1 MNLCMYACMIYILDM
16 LVAPLWDSNA
26 CQFVG
31 LLTVTDCIDVLL
43 QRPQSG
49 ASSIAAVF
57 RQPPHF
63 GGIDAG
69 CTLMQACRHLLALQ
83 SNPFVP
89 IVYAEDMRC
98 LACITYTNIL
108 EFLVMQFREQRRL
121 FDDSIRDLNIGTYTN
136 LVTVYPDQTIAEAL
150 QVMQQHHRAAVPV
163 IDRATK
169 KVVGMYSR
177 ADCTFLVQGGNRS
190 STREA
195 PAAQGEAGAMTD
207 FSLTIEHVL
216 AQQQASVTTPDAL
229 RTCSPNHTL
238 QAIFES
244 FAAMRFNR
252 LCVVDEAE
260 QLVGIVSARDLVAYF
275 LCDEDVTS

>member
-1 MNLCMYACMIYILDM
+1 M

-49 ASSIAAVF
+49 ASPIGAVF
-57 RQPPHF
+57 RRPSHF

-83 SNPFVP
+83 ANPFVP

-108 EFLVMQFREQRRL
+108 EFLVLQFREQRRL
-121 FDDSIRDLNIGTYTN
+121 FDDSIRDLNIGTYTD

-177 ADCTFLVQGGNRS
+177 ADCTFLVQGGNRNP
-190 STREA
+190 REQQHQQQQQ
-195 PAAQGEAGAMTD
+195 PPPSGETAAMTD

-216 AQQQASVTTPDAL
+216 AQQHPSVTTPDAL

-275 LCDEDVTS
+275 LCDEDVTSS